1 MTTRHLVAIL
11 VLIGSIFPTRVSGFS
26 IVAYNVENLFDL
38 DGIASYEDFSSDKY
52 TPRHLLVKARN
63 ASKVLSTV
71 DAGRGPDVVV
81 LNEIE
86 IDQTPDATGLKV
98 VDWLDS
104 VKGRTL
110 EEVLSSSPLPPGTA
124 SLPAEFWLLKALV
137 DAGLGLYHVVV
148 PDEPPGS
155 HEDGRSR
162 SVKNVI
168 FSRFPV
174 TAVKTHHTLNAR
186 AILEAQLDVNG
197 HPLTVFANHWKSGAG
212 DIDSERIRMANAR
225 TLRNRLNEIF
235 KQDPLADVI
244 LAGDFNSHYNQALRY
259 PNFKKSAINQVLG
272 SQGNETALESGK
284 ADLYNLWFELPAEK
298 RGSDVYQNKWGTLMH
313 LIVSRGLYDNTRL
326 QYEDKSFEVLAIP
339 ALNADSL
346 GRPLRWSRGTNP
358 SGFSDHFPI
367 LARFRVAEGKSKGQW
382 MPLINPSTADAEN
395 IPPVREVSLKEIFAT
410 AINPANEPPNTDFRK
425 PEWLGKVFLIDA
437 PAQVGKRGIVTVDL
451 NGITYNL
458 FSPEKNTRD
467 RLREL
472 AKTHSK
478 LRFHA
483 QLNMF
488 QGEWQFF
495 LPKVDWILEKD

>member
-1 MTTRHLVAIL
+1 MAVHIEL
-11 VLIGSIFPTRVSGFS
+11 GF
-26 IVAYNVENLFDL
+26 
-38 DGIASYEDFSSDKY
+38 
-52 TPRHLLVKARN
+52 
-63 ASKVLSTV
+63 
-71 DAGRGPDVVV
+71 
-81 LNEIE
+81 
-86 IDQTPDATGLKV
+86 
-98 VDWLDS
+98 
-104 VKGRTL
+104 
-110 EEVLSSSPLPPGTA
+110 
-124 SLPAEFWLLKALV
+124 
-137 DAGLGLYHVVV
+137 
-148 PDEPPGS
+148 
-155 HEDGRSR
+155 EDGRSR

-174 TAVKTHHTLNAR
+174 SAVKTHHTLNSR

-259 PNFKKSAINQVLG
+259 PDFKKSAINQVLG

-313 LIVSRGLYDNTRL
+313 LIVSRGLYDNTGL

-367 LARFRVAEGKSKGQW
+367 LARFRVAEAKSKGQW
-382 MPLINPSTADAEN
+382 MRLINPSTADAEN
-395 IPPVREVSLKEIFAT
+395 IPPVRKVSLKEIFAT
-410 AINPANEPPNTDFRK
+410 AINPANEAPNTDFRK
-425 PEWLGKVFLIDA
+425 PKWLGKVFLIDA

-495 LPKVDWILEKD
+495 LPAADWILEND